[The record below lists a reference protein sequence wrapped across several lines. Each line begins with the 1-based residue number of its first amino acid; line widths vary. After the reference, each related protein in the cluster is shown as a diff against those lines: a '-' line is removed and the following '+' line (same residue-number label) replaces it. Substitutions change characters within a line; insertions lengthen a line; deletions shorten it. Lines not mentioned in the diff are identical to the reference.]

1 MQWMNIFVKQIESDV
16 LSTRQGK
23 QIKCEREPI
32 FIPIAMNLFIRSELH
47 RLDEFRIY
55 MNNAKLMHTVSIP
68 MHELGLEYSYSAQ

>member
-23 QIKCEREPI
+23 QIKRVREPI
-32 FIPIAMNLFIRSELH
+32 FIPTAMNLFIRSELH

-55 MNNAKLMHTVSIP
+55 MNNEI
-68 MHELGLEYSYSAQ
+68 